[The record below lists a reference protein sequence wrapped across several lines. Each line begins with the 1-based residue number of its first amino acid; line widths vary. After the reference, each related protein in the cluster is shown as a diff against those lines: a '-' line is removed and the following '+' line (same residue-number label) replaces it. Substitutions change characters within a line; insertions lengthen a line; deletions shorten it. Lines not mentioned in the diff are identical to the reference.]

1 MTWKIYDTSRR
12 KFNTLIFR
20 ILHFFFFIKHGNFSL
35 LDYKNQQLIL
45 VFNRRFFTA
54 NKYLPSQ
61 FRFLENM

>member
-20 ILHFFFFIKHGNFSL
+20 ILHFFYFIKHGNFSL

-45 VFNRRFFTA
+45 VF
-54 NKYLPSQ
+54 
-61 FRFLENM
+61 